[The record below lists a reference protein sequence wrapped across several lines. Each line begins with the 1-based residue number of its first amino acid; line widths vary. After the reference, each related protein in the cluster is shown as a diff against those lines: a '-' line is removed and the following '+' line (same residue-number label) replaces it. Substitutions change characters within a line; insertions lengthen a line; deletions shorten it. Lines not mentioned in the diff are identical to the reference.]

1 MLTRLGCDAW
11 QERCM
16 DWVLIIIAVFVA
28 IVLALS
34 LLTQLSY
41 IWLNICCGHTD
52 GGGLNVDIVQ
62 HSHVP
67 NYKQVTNVLELPFRD
82 RQFAHALCSH
92 TIEHVDDPEAFDAE
106 LRRVSE
112 NVTYAVPPL
121 WDIGAALNVFEH
133 RWIFLTFRTKHEN
146 KLPPYVKLPFARTV
160 QKLLGQTIAA

>member
-1 MLTRLGCDAW
+1 MEVQSPILPLPSRKGWIRAFAAPDFG
-11 QERCM
+11 QQGG
-16 DWVLIIIAVFVA
+16 V
-28 IVLALS
+28 
-34 LLTQLSY
+34 QLF
-41 IWLNICCGHTD
+41 D
-52 GGGLNVDIVQ
+52 Q
-62 HSHVP
+62 A
-67 NYKQVTNVLELPFRD
+67 RAD

-106 LRRVSE
+106 LRRVSK

>member
-1 MLTRLGCDAW
+1 
-11 QERCM
+11 M
-16 DWVLIIIAVFVA
+16 DWVLIIIAIFVA
-28 IVLALS
+28 GVLALS
-34 LLTQLSY
+34 LLNQLSY
-41 IWLNICCGHTD
+41 IWLKNRILRSRRWDLNICCGHTD

-106 LRRVSE
+106 LRRVSK